1 LRNVVGDA
9 TYEVWV
15 SMLRDLVP
23 SGRTHRLAPLIAG
36 MLQYGVSRAL
46 KSKERNVEGTEA
58 WCLVAATECVDPDEA
73 GEFINDLLL
82 RIFKDARVKADRQTA
97 QGIGYSI
104 IEEAIQEFVRWEYM
118 PWE

>member
-1 LRNVVGDA
+1 
-9 TYEVWV
+9 
-15 SMLRDLVP
+15 MLRALVP

-46 KSKERNVEGTEA
+46 KSKERNIEGTEA
-58 WCLVAATECVDPDEA
+58 WSLVAATEFSDPDETS
-73 GEFINDLLL
+73 ELINDLLVRL
-82 RIFKDARVKADRQTA
+82 FKDARVKADRETSR
-97 QGIGYSI
+97 GMGYSI